1 MTVTEIKAIT
11 KTRFQVYLDGQFAFV
26 LYKGELFR
34 YHLEAGA
41 ELTEEDYQEIR
52 ESIVL
57 KRAKLRAMHLLT
69 DMDRTEY
76 QLRNKLLTGGYPE
89 DIIDMAMDYV
99 KSFGYINDREYARRF
114 VENKKNKKSKREMYA
129 LLSGR
134 GLETSLIEEVMD
146 EYCGIEDAETAIQNI
161 LRKKNFDIESSTEKE
176 RQRIY
181 ALLAR
186 KGFRYEDICRAM
198 ELYEEQ

>member
-11 KTRFQVYLDGQFAFV
+11 KTRFRVYLDGQFAFV

-114 VENKKNKKSKREMYA
+114 VENKKNKKSRREMYA
-129 LLSGR
+129 LLSGK

-146 EYCGIEDAETAIQNI
+146 ECCGVEDAETAIQNI

>member
-11 KTRFQVYLDGQFAFV
+11 KTRYRVYLDGQFAFV

-34 YHLEAGA
+34 YQLEAGA
-41 ELTEEDYQEIR
+41 ELTEEDYREIR
-52 ESIVL
+52 EGIVL

-89 DIIDMAMDYV
+89 DITDMAMEYV

-114 VENKKNKKSKREMYA
+114 VENKKSAKSRREMHA
-129 LLSGR
+129 LLSGK
-134 GLETSLIEEVMD
+134 GLEASLIEDVLE
-146 EYCGIEDAETAIQNI
+146 EYCGDEDAEAAIQNI
-161 LRKKNFDIESSTEKE
+161 IRKKKFDAESCTEKE
-176 RQRIY
+176 RQRLY

-186 KGFRYEDICRAM
+186 KGFRYEDISRAVQFR
-198 ELYEEQ
+198 EE